1 MENQQ
6 IEYKKSFGKD
16 VIISL
21 VAFANSEG
29 GKVMVGVLDNGE
41 LCGVHVGP
49 ETIQRYINEIKTST
63 YPQLFPSVKT
73 IEKERHAVLLFEINE
88 YPVKPVAYKNRYY
101 KRVHNSNHLLSL
113 EEIVDLQQQ
122 SLAVSFDA
130 VTRGEQLNSLDL
142 KLIEHFFARVNERG
156 RVELKGDVV
165 TNLKKLNLVR
175 DEKITF
181 AAHLLFGNPDTSIR
195 IGRFKSKATI
205 IDDIV
210 LSGPLYP
217 LVDEAMTHIKKHI
230 NLSYHFDGSVQR
242 KERWQ
247 YPLEVI
253 RELLLNSIVH
263 RDYKYASDI
272 IVKIFD
278 DKIEFTNPGTLFG
291 RLSIADLQRDDYVSS
306 LRNRL
311 IAEVFYLTGD
321 IERYGTGFVRIR
333 EFLKDYPE
341 IVFSLEEV
349 ADFFRVV
356 LQIRDLTPQVTPQ
369 GTPQVTPQVSL
380 EVLRLLRTLDRPLSR
395 QEIQSKLGLQDR
407 KHLRQKYLLPA
418 LEAGLIELAEPDKP
432 NSPRQKYLLSQNGRM
447 LLEEAS

>member
-1 MENQQ
+1 
-6 IEYKKSFGKD
+6 
-16 VIISL
+16 
-21 VAFANSEG
+21 
-29 GKVMVGVLDNGE
+29 
-41 LCGVHVGP
+41 
-49 ETIQRYINEIKTST
+49 
-63 YPQLFPSVKT
+63 
-73 IEKERHAVLLFEINE
+73 
-88 YPVKPVAYKNRYY
+88 
-101 KRVHNSNHLLSL
+101 
-113 EEIVDLQQQ
+113 
-122 SLAVSFDA
+122 
-130 VTRGEQLNSLDL
+130 
-142 KLIEHFFARVNERG
+142 LIEHFFARVNERG

-165 TNLKKLNLVR
+165 TNFKKLKLVR

-181 AAHLLFGNPDTSIR
+181 AAHLLFGNPDTAIR

-230 NLSYHFDGSVQR
+230 NLPYHFDGNVQR

-333 EFLKDYPE
+333 EVLQDYPE
-341 IVFSLEEV
+341 IEISMEEF
-349 ADFFRVV
+349 ADFFMVV
-356 LQIRDLTPQVTPQ
+356 LQIRGPSTQATPQATPQ
-369 GTPQVTPQVSL
+369 AMSEILRILRVL
-380 EVLRLLRTLDRPLSR
+380 EKPLGR
-395 QEIQSKLGLQDR
+395 QEIQDRLGLQDR
-407 KHLRQKYLLPA
+407 KYLRKKYLLPA
-418 LEAGLIELAEPDKP
+418 LEAGFIELSIPDKP
-432 NSPRQKYLLSQNGRM
+432 NSPNQKYLLSEKGRM
-447 LLEEAS
+447 EREKQKKLSKDNKND